1 MKKLLLISAL
11 LFSGGAWADDSCENK
26 PHAPVPPKNLSLY
39 DEKTDDLKDYT
50 VVRQKLIKDGWT
62 PIPSEDKYADHPE
75 EEELP
80 GKGFVK
86 KGEEAKVG
94 QGHEKGEAHESDL
107 LGGHI
112 PQESR
117 EKIGGDGEQYP
128 GNEGDGH

>member
-75 EEELP
+75 EECIVDRCIFKYKDKYKNTLTI
-80 GKGFVK
+80 
-86 KGEEAKVG
+86 
-94 QGHEKGEAHESDL
+94 EKPDDISTVHL
-107 LGGHI
+107 
-112 PQESR
+112 QC
-117 EKIGGDGEQYP
+117 Q
-128 GNEGDGH
+128 